1 MRGLLFAMCAMLI
14 TAPANAETL
23 TPRAFTDA
31 FAAAATA
38 AMPSATVTV
47 KGDLYVDTRDAGGKT
62 TTSDLR
68 NAYDRYISDPGHFA
82 DVIRRYVALLV
93 ETVQASNAKLSLDRS
108 RIVPVLKNQK
118 WLDSVRTPSKGAGA
132 APASEPLNEPFNDE
146 LTIVYAED
154 RDHSIRFL
162 TTRDDAGDRSKLH
175 DLALANLN
183 RLLPK
188 IEMRGGADGLWLIE
202 AGGEYEASLLLA
214 EDIWASG
221 QIKVDGDIVVA
232 VPAKDALIV
241 TGSRNRDGLLRLR
254 SIAAEIAA
262 GPYGL
267 TPNLFVYRN
276 GKFVKFEVP

>member
-1 MRGLLFAMCAMLI
+1 MRSLLFVLCTMLI
-14 TAPANAETL
+14 AGHAEAEVL

-47 KGDLYVDTRDAGGKT
+47 KGDLYLDTRDTGGKT

-68 NAYDRYISDPGHFA
+68 NAYERYVGDPQHLA
-82 DVIRRYVALLV
+82 DVIRRYVALLA
-93 ETVQASNAKLSLDRS
+93 ETIQASNAKLSLDHS
-108 RIVPVLKNQK
+108 RIVPVLKSQR
-118 WLDSVRTPSKGAGA
+118 WLDSLQTPSKGAGA
-132 APASEPLNEPFNDE
+132 AAVPEPLNEPFNDE
-146 LTIVYAED
+146 LAIVYAED
-154 RDHSIRFL
+154 REHSIRFL

-175 DLALANLN
+175 NLALANLN

-202 AGGEYEASLLLA
+202 AGGQYESSLLLA
-214 EDIWASG
+214 ENIWASG
-221 QIKVDGDIVVA
+221 QIKVDGDIIVA

-241 TGSRNRDGLLRLR
+241 TGSRNRAGIRRLR
-254 SIAAEIAA
+254 GIAAELAA

-267 TPNLFVYRN
+267 TPSLFVYRN
-276 GKFVKFEVP
+276 NKFVKFEGP